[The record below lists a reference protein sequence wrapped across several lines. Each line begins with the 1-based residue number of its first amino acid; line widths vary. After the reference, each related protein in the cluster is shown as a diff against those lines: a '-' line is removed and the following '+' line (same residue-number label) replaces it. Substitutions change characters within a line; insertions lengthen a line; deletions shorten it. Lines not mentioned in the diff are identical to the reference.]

1 MELVLKEICRGHSGG
16 AVCLDQFGDRAE
28 GASPEQTLKLV
39 ADRRHQLGPLVTAE
53 GCDAP
58 CVGVAGGLMEFWP
71 VFPVLPE
78 DAVPVLPAVLK
89 EVAAVPAG
97 VL

>member
-1 MELVLKEICRGHSGG
+1 
-16 AVCLDQFGDRAE
+16 
-28 GASPEQTLKLV
+28 
-39 ADRRHQLGPLVTAE
+39 
-53 GCDAP
+53 
-58 CVGVAGGLMEFWP
+58 MEFWP

>member
-1 MELVLKEICRGHSGG
+1 MNIV
-16 AVCLDQFGDRAE
+16 V
-28 GASPEQTLKLV
+28 
-39 ADRRHQLGPLVTAE
+39 DRRHQLAPLVTAE

-58 CVGVAGGLMEFWP
+58 CVGVAGGLIELWP

-78 DAVPVLPAVLK
+78 EAVPVLPAVL
-89 EVAAVPAG
+89 EEDAAVPAG

>member
-1 MELVLKEICRGHSGG
+1 MNV
-16 AVCLDQFGDRAE
+16 V
-28 GASPEQTLKLV
+28 V
-39 ADRRHQLGPLVTAE
+39 DRRHQLGPRVTAE

-58 CVGVAGGLMEFWP
+58 CVGVAGGLIELP

-78 DAVPVLPAVLK
+78 EAVPVLPAVLA
-89 EVAAVPAG
+89 EDAAVPAG